1 MKMKNDKTKLAEKRC
16 LGEGP
21 DYIGYLKANEAKS
34 TGSACMIYDPIAGR
48 TVDTLSKGEQD
59 FFFIMR
65 YRDDVAVIQE
75 QMRMSQDVV
84 KRICEEHG
92 FRTPRRILSTDF
104 LITFQN
110 GNREAYSIKLKRE
123 EFNPNALKYKDRPE
137 LYERL
142 LIRQYIEKEYWNRYG
157 IPFRIVFSEELNK
170 ILAANIR
177 QCLAM
182 YNENFVSN
190 EESMLRYLVAHKVV
204 RIPMDTEKLRF
215 PLLAKGH
222 EAEIRRL
229 YAESRRE

>member
-1 MKMKNDKTKLAEKRC
+1 MKMKSDKTKLAEKRC
-16 LGEGP
+16 LGEGQ
-21 DYIGYLKANEAKS
+21 DYIGYLKVNEAKS

-84 KRICEEHG
+84 KIICEEHG
-92 FRTPRRILSTDF
+92 FRIQKP
-104 LITFQN
+104 
-110 GNREAYSIKLKRE
+110 KRE
-123 EFNPNALKYKDRPE
+123 EFNPNALKYKNRPE

-142 LIRQYIEKEYWNRYG
+142 LIRQYIEKEYWYRHG
-157 IPFRIVFSEELNK
+157 IPFRIVFSEELDK

-177 QCLAM
+177 QCLAV